1 MALLKPKDSPVAHKA
16 EIGDALGMIETR
28 GLIAMI
34 EAADAMLKT
43 ANVVLVGWQKVDAGL
58 VTALIRGDVG
68 SVKAATDAGAAAARR
83 VGELVG
89 VHVIPRPADDLEKV
103 FPIQ

>member
-1 MALLKPKDSPVAHKA
+1 MAAPRKDDRP

-28 GLIAMI
+28 GLIGMI

-83 VGELVG
+83 VGELIG

-103 FPIQ
+103 FPIR